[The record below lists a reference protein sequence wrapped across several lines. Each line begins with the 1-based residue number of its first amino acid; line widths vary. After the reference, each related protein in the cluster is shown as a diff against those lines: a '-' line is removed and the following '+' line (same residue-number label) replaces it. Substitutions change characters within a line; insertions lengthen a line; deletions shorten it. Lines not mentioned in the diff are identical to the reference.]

1 MSEPVVEN
9 VQLSKNDN
17 SLVSSVLNIF
27 NKNYLYIGLVVGF
40 VVGVVLYYLFIK
52 NKKDMN
58 ISSQPQEFM
67 LLQKQLMEQQMIN
80 QQLGQQL
87 QYLHM
92 KQQENNQQHN
102 IVLEHPNKSDNS
114 ENTDDINKEILRIQS
129 KENQTTAQHNLTQS
143 DLEEI
148 KKKFEATN

>member
-17 SLVSSVLNIF
+17 SLVSFVLNVF

-92 KQQENNQQHN
+92 KQHENNQQN
-102 IVLEHPNKSDNS
+102 NVVLEHPNKSDNS